1 MREKYL
7 KCLLYR
13 VFAFAKSSLGIAR
26 LSVLKCKMLMINANM
41 TNAYSF
47 PNPRSFVILD
57 VTVEIFGTSS
67 LKHGISILF

>member
-1 MREKYL
+1 
-7 KCLLYR
+7 
-13 VFAFAKSSLGIAR
+13 
-26 LSVLKCKMLMINANM
+26 MLMINANM